1 MSRVKLVCRNIL
13 EKLPMMT
20 VKDDASRAS
29 YVTNRKENEPIGDM
43 AEDS

>member
-1 MSRVKLVCRNIL
+1 
-13 EKLPMMT
+13 MT

-43 AEDS
+43 AEDSWKPEVALPPTEGTF